1 MPPLPIHTSRQWIR
15 SSAHASNWATA
26 VVVFVTEG
34 VGVGVADTVGTGVG
48 VGDAEGS
55 GDAVGRTLA
64 HRSAV
69 ALVND
74 TTSSA

>member
-1 MPPLPIHTSRQWIR
+1 MPPYLSIPVASHG
-15 SSAHASNWATA
+15 SSDYVSNWATV

-34 VGVGVADTVGTGVG
+34 VGVGVADTEGVG
-48 VGDAEGS
+48 VGVADAEGS
-55 GDAVGRTLA
+55 GDAVGLTLA